1 MWFSSENTEM
11 HRVSDSGKPTKKEN
25 ENPIGP
31 TCHPASVGNRTDLD
45 KRKSVAERASPKER
59 RRARLCGQIITAK
72 RINGPVPLPHDS
84 IPP

>member
-31 TCHPASVGNRTDLD
+31 TCHPASVGIELIWT
-45 KRKSVAERASPKER
+45 SERASPKER

-72 RINGPVPLPHDS
+72 RINGPLPLPHDS